1 MTIPSHIRTIAEEV
15 LTEKQ
20 LQAFDLRFEHGWSH
34 DRIGNYL
41 EIRKQSVMDR
51 LDAAE
56 LRLRKRHVLQDA
68 NGDWYVEEAA

>member
-1 MTIPSHIRTIAEEV
+1 MSLPAHIRTIAEQV

-20 LQAFDLRFEHGWSH
+20 LQAFELRFGQRWSH

-56 LRLRKRHVLQDA
+56 LRLRKVGVRQDA
-68 NGDWYVEEAA
+68 NGDWYEEEAA